1 MSLTLF
7 DSVSQHCHLFEVKDM
22 ISYSIPLKYQKA
34 FYILFK
40 QGDISKGIRAIANVE
55 FNPGQAICHLYDLLS
70 SYVISSKISH

>member
-7 DSVSQHCHLFEVKDM
+7 DSVSQHCHLFEVKD
-22 ISYSIPLKYQKA
+22 ISYSIPRKFQKA

-55 FNPGQAICHLYDLLS
+55 FNSGQAICHLYDLLS
-70 SYVISSKISH
+70 SYVTSSKLSH